1 MGSANSTFVIKKRKV
16 ITGGRLSSIG
26 SKDRFKNII
35 EELKNR
41 QKTGGVSGGAPSKG
55 VPSFTGSLRMTL
67 YSS

>member
-1 MGSANSTFVIKKRKV
+1 MGSANSTFVIKKRKG

-41 QKTGGVSGGAPSKG
+41 QKAGGGGGAPSKG
-55 VPSFTGSLRMTL
+55 VPSITGSLRMTL

>member
-1 MGSANSTFVIKKRKV
+1 MGSANATFIIKKQRK
-16 ITGGRLSSIG
+16 GMPAGRLSSIG

-41 QKTGGVSGGAPSKG
+41 QKNNGAPSKG
-55 VPSFTGSLRMTL
+55 VPTITGSLRMTL

>member
-1 MGSANSTFVIKKRKV
+1 MGSANSTFVIKKQKG

-41 QKTGGVSGGAPSKG
+41 
-55 VPSFTGSLRMTL
+55 
-67 YSS
+67 